1 MPTFPA
7 IASILSATALAEFI
21 KSRYSLGENVDCKL
35 FRTGVNHTYFIS
47 DNETK
52 FVARVYCLHWK
63 TKSEIQEELELLLLL
78 KDNDLAVSYPIP
90 DEEGNFIQEINA
102 PEGLRYAVL
111 FTFAEGK
118 KTRFMSNESCF
129 AVGSLMAKIH
139 TITAGKK
146 INRVHYNSDVL
157 LHQAYHHMT
166 SFFSEDLEEMQYL
179 KKIGAQISNSFKE
192 ADWSEDQ
199 QGIVHLD
206 IWYDNLSV
214 NNENEITIFDF
225 DNCGNG
231 ALILDVAYFC
241 KQLFF
246 IESDKKQYELKVQSF
261 LDGYQ
266 KTRNL
271 SDKEIKLIPE
281 AGASIFMFYLGVQA
295 QRFDWS
301 NIFFTENYLK
311 MFVGR
316 IKNWMDYHKKNI
328 NYS

>member
-21 KSRYSLGENVDCKL
+21 RSRYCLGENVDCKL

-52 FVARVYCLHWK
+52 FVARVYCHHWR

-78 KDNDLAVSYPIP
+78 KNNDLAVSYPIP

-118 KTRFMSNESCF
+118 KMRFMSNESCF

-157 LHQAYHHMT
+157 LHQAYHQMT

-179 KKIGAQISNSFKE
+179 KKIGDQISNSFKE

-199 QGIVHLD
+199 KGIVHLD

-231 ALILDVAYFC
+231 VLILDVAYFC

-246 IESDKKQYELKVQSF
+246 IESDKKEYELKVQSF

-316 IKNWMDYHKKNI
+316 IKNWMDYHKPQD
-328 NYS
+328 

>member
-7 IASILSATALAEFI
+7 TASILSATALAEFI

-52 FVARVYCLHWK
+52 FVARVYCLHWR

-78 KDNDLAVSYPIP
+78 KDNDLAVSYPIS

-118 KTRFMSNESCF
+118 KMRFMSNESCF
-129 AVGSLMAKIH
+129 SVGSLMAKIH

-157 LHQAYHHMT
+157 LHQAYHQMT

-179 KKIGAQISNSFKE
+179 KKIGAQISSSFKE

-199 QGIVHLD
+199 QSIVHLD

-225 DNCGNG
+225 DNSGNG

-246 IESDKKQYELKVQSF
+246 IEADKKEYELKVQSF

-271 SDKEIKLIPE
+271 SDQEIKLIPE

-316 IKNWMDYHKKNI
+316 IKNWMDYHKPQD
-328 NYS
+328 

>member
-7 IASILSATALAEFI
+7 TASILSATALAEFI

-52 FVARVYCLHWK
+52 FVARVYCLHWR

-78 KDNDLAVSYPIP
+78 KDNDLAVSYPIS

-118 KTRFMSNESCF
+118 KMRFMSNESCF
-129 AVGSLMAKIH
+129 SVGSLMAKIH

-157 LHQAYHHMT
+157 LHQAYHQMT

-179 KKIGAQISNSFKE
+179 KKIGAQISSSFKE

-225 DNCGNG
+225 DNSGNG

-246 IESDKKQYELKVQSF
+246 IEADKKEYELKVQSF

-271 SDKEIKLIPE
+271 SDQEIKLIPE

-316 IKNWMDYHKKNI
+316 IKNWMDYHKPQD
-328 NYS
+328 